1 MKKGALTQAPFFIAR
16 RIEMCYIAVILF
28 FFGGE

>member
-1 MKKGALTQAPFFIAR
+1 MKKGALTGSFFIAR